1 MTNGILD
8 RVATVGTTTF
18 SGPAFAS
25 VQQVGADTFSVPTG
39 AADTTNGCL
48 NVSWTPPNADTWH
61 VVARVV
67 TVEVE

>member
-1 MTNGILD
+1 MASGILD
-8 RVATVGTTTF
+8 RAATVGTTTF
-18 SGPAFAS
+18 SGPTFAS
-25 VQQVGADTFSVPTG
+25 GQQVGSDTFSAPTV

-61 VVARVV
+61 AVARVV